1 MGRVVLMAIS
11 ALLMTVCDFI
21 KAVEYHN
28 LYLKIGQ
35 KVGDNHGEGGA
46 YGNLGN
52 AYHSLDDL
60 KKAIEYHNLYLK

>member
-52 AYHSLDDL
+52 AYHSLGDL
-60 KKAIEYHNLYLK
+60 KKAKEYHNLYLK